1 MNIKQPLVSFVISVY
16 NEENFILNSLDSILS
31 QTYKNI
37 EIRVVDD
44 CSTDSTYNKLV
55 EFEKSMGAKGPQASN
70 VIPK

>member
-1 MNIKQPLVSFVISVY
+1 MNKKQPLVSFVISVY

-44 CSTDSTYNKLV
+44 CSTDSTYNNTTNDL
-55 EFEKSMGAKGPQASN
+55 
-70 VIPK
+70 